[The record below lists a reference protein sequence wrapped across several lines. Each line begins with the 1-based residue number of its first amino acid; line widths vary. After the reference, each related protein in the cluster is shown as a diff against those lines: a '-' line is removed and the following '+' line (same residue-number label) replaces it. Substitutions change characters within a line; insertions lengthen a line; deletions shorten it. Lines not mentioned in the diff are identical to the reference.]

1 MRKSYTVTEEEIK
14 PKPFFHKRTVH
25 NLKQYNIRFLLI
37 AMIMV
42 ALGITEGGLQYL
54 KRNGII
60 WPHNNYIVVMI
71 VHRIVMCLSLIS
83 TIILMKFLL
92 NRPVNKS
99 SKKKWLN
106 ELMCDVCGRNKSE
119 SYIDVDVLAHSRRIK
134 KKRIIRKIDLIDFL
148 HSGSMAM
155 LFFNSALM
163 VISKIPM
170 KYEDSLQVYLKVFG
184 FSCDLILGLLFTK
197 ICVKTYE
204 TKMSKKNCSCA
215 EKEIIAE
222 NAAPE
227 SYETIDEKSANNLAE
242 NETSER

>member
-1 MRKSYTVTEEEIK
+1 
-14 PKPFFHKRTVH
+14 
-25 NLKQYNIRFLLI
+25 
-37 AMIMV
+37 MIMV

-134 KKRIIRKIDLIDFL
+134 KKRIIRKIDLIVSRFFAIKSVLKINRKFKIQLNLNNFNFL
-148 HSGSMAM
+148 KKFASNNKNNFTG
-155 LFFNSALM
+155 
-163 VISKIPM
+163 
-170 KYEDSLQVYLKVFG
+170 
-184 FSCDLILGLLFTK
+184 LFTFW
-197 ICVKTYE
+197 V
-204 TKMSKKNCSCA
+204 NG
-215 EKEIIAE
+215 
-222 NAAPE
+222 NAVF
-227 SYETIDEKSANNLAE
+227 
-242 NETSER
+242 